1 MANSTPESEF
11 DLKKRLVG
19 AFILIGFGIVV
30 LPALLGGDDPKVSD
44 EQTQP
49 TPSLESKVFVSK
61 ITPIGGATPKPLA
74 KEPQSDQDEPVE
86 SKAPEPQPAT
96 SAELQVSKVETQP
109 EPKQKSQATP
119 EPKQE
124 KKANAE
130 PGWVVRVG
138 TFAKADNTKRVMERL
153 RQAGFDP
160 STTKVKTDKGSVTR
174 VWIGPYAQRVEA
186 ARMRNR
192 VKQVTGGDAF
202 IAAYP

>member
-30 LPALLGGDDPKVSD
+30 LPALLGGNDPQVGD

-49 TPSLESKVFVSK
+49 TPPLESKVFVSK
-61 ITPIGGATPKPLA
+61 ITPIGGATPKPPV
-74 KEPQSDQDEPVE
+74 KETQVDLDEEVE
-86 SKAPEPQPAT
+86 PKASEPEPIT
-96 SAELQVSKVETQP
+96 SAEPQVSTVETQP
-109 EPKQKSQATP
+109 EPESQAAP
-119 EPKQE
+119 QPKQE
-124 KKANAE
+124 KKASAE

-138 TFAKADNTKRVMERL
+138 TFAKDDNTKRVMERL

-160 STTKVKTDKGSVTR
+160 SATKVKTDKGSVTR

>member
-30 LPALLGGDDPKVSD
+30 LPALLGGNDPQVGD
-44 EQTQP
+44 EQAHP
-49 TPSLESKVFVSK
+49 TPPLESKVFVSK
-61 ITPIGGATPKPLA
+61 ITPIGGSTPKPMA
-74 KEPQSDQDEPVE
+74 KEPQADQDGSVE
-86 SKAPEPQPAT
+86 SKTSEGEPVT
-96 SAELQVSKVETQP
+96 SVEPQVSKVETQP
-109 EPKQKSQATP
+109 EPKP
-119 EPKQE
+119 EPQPAPKPTQE
-124 KKANAE
+124 KKASPE

-160 STTKVKTDKGSVTR
+160 STTKVKTDNGSVTR
-174 VWIGPYAQRVEA
+174 IWIGPYAQRVEA

>member
-1 MANSTPESEF
+1 MAHSTPESEF

-30 LPALLGGDDPKVSD
+30 LPALLGGNDPEVGD
-44 EQTQP
+44 EQMQL

-74 KEPQSDQDEPVE
+74 KKPTSEQDEPVE
-86 SKAPEPQPAT
+86 LKVPESEAVTPVE
-96 SAELQVSKVETQP
+96 SQVSKVETQSK
-109 EPKQKSQATP
+109 PKQESQAAP

-124 KKANAE
+124 KKANPE

-138 TFAKADNTKRVMERL
+138 TFAKADNTERVVERL

-174 VWIGPYAQRVEA
+174 IWIGPYAQRVEA
-186 ARMRNR
+186 ARMRSR

>member
-19 AFILIGFGIVV
+19 AFVLIGFGIVV
-30 LPALLGGDDPKVSD
+30 LPALLGGNDPQVSD
-44 EQTQP
+44 EQTIP
-49 TPSLESKVFVSK
+49 TPPLESKVFVSK

-74 KEPQSDQDEPVE
+74 KEPQSDQDELAEPKTPQSEPVT
-86 SKAPEPQPAT
+86 PVQP
-96 SAELQVSKVETQP
+96 QVSKVDPQP
-109 EPKQKSQATP
+109 EPKKESKAKA

-124 KKANAE
+124 AKTKMG

-160 STTKVKTDKGSVTR
+160 SKTEVKTDKGSVTR
-174 VWIGPYAQRVEA
+174 VWIGPYTQRVEA

>member
-30 LPALLGGDDPKVSD
+30 LPALLGGDDPQVSD

-61 ITPIGGATPKPLA
+61 ITPIGGATPRPLA
-74 KEPQSDQDEPVE
+74 KEPESDQDEPAE
-86 SKAPEPQPAT
+86 SKAPEPRPAT
-96 SAELQVSKVETQP
+96 SAEVQVSKVETEP
-109 EPKQKSQATP
+109 EPKRKSQTTP

-124 KKANAE
+124 KRANVE
-130 PGWVVRVG
+130 PGWGVRVG